1 MAANSSNAAKMA
13 RFLAI
18 IQIVTGVLLIGFGI
32 ADRLVITGGRYYYYY
47 YHEWTGYAYFG
58 IWIGI
63 WVRKCSHFM
72 MKIKILYLEA
82 RSQVN
87 TLRLCCIDQQNVPN

>member
-32 ADRLVITGGRYYYYY
+32 ADRLVTTGTRYYYYY
-47 YHEWTGYAYFG
+47 YYRYYYDWTGYVYFG

-63 WVRKCSHFM
+63 WVRKCSNFM
-72 MKIKILYLEA
+72 MKIKILYLES
-82 RSQVN
+82 RF
-87 TLRLCCIDQQNVPN
+87 

>member
-32 ADRLVITGGRYYYYY
+32 ADRLVTTEGRYYYY
-47 YHEWTGYAYFG
+47 YHEWTGYVYFG

-72 MKIKILYLEA
+72 QIKILYLEA
-82 RSQVN
+82 PS
-87 TLRLCCIDQQNVPN
+87 

>member
-1 MAANSSNAAKMA
+1 MAANSTNAAKMA

-32 ADRLVITGGRYYYYY
+32 ADRLVTTGRRNYYKTDR
-47 YHEWTGYAYFG
+47 TGYAYFG

-63 WVRKCSHFM
+63 WASKCSQF

-82 RSQVN
+82 R
-87 TLRLCCIDQQNVPN
+87 P

>member
-32 ADRLVITGGRYYYYY
+32 ADRLVTTGSRYYYK
-47 YHEWTGYAYFG
+47 HDWTGYAYFG

-63 WVRKCSHFM
+63 WVSKCSHFM
-72 MKIKILYLEA
+72 KINENIF
-82 RSQVN
+82 S
-87 TLRLCCIDQQNVPN
+87 

>member
-1 MAANSSNAAKMA
+1 MAANSKNATKMA

-32 ADRLVITGGRYYYYY
+32 ADRLVTTEGRYYY
-47 YHEWTGYAYFG
+47 YHEWTGYVYFG

-63 WVRKCSHFM
+63 WVSKCSHF
-72 MKIKILYLEA
+72 MKIKILYLA
-82 RSQVN
+82 AGS
-87 TLRLCCIDQQNVPN
+87 

>member
-1 MAANSSNAAKMA
+1 MAGNSTNAAKMA

-32 ADRLVITGGRYYYYY
+32 ADRLVKGRGY
-47 YHEWTGYAYFG
+47 YHYYHYDWTGYVYFG

-63 WVRKCSHFM
+63 WVSKCSYF
-72 MKIKILYLEA
+72 MKIKILYLQA
-82 RSQVN
+82 RS
-87 TLRLCCIDQQNVPN
+87 

>member
-13 RFLAI
+13 RCVAI
-18 IQIVTGVLLIGFGI
+18 IQIGTGALLIGFGI
-32 ADRLVITGGRYYYYY
+32 ADRYVTTNSKRRYCYYSN
-47 YHEWTGYAYFG
+47 WTGHGYFG

-82 RSQVN
+82 RS
-87 TLRLCCIDQQNVPN
+87 

>member
-1 MAANSSNAAKMA
+1 MAANSSNDAKMA

-32 ADRLVITGGRYYYYY
+32 ADRLVTTRECDYFSD
-47 YHEWTGYAYFG
+47 WTGYLYFG

-63 WVRKCSHFM
+63 WVRKCSHFI

-82 RSQVN
+82 RS
-87 TLRLCCIDQQNVPN
+87 

>member
-1 MAANSSNAAKMA
+1 MAANSANVAKMT

-18 IQIVTGVLLIGFGI
+18 MQILTGVFLIGFGI
-32 ADRLVITGGRYYYYY
+32 ADRLVTATEGSYL
-47 YHEWTGYAYFG
+47 HEWTGLVYFG

-82 RSQVN
+82 RS
-87 TLRLCCIDQQNVPN
+87 